1 MEDAIVNPPVRR
13 GDKPPIPPWVVMAA
27 TGPDLRRLHQRM
39 ALSDDRGE
47 GLYLSRIYRAAADV
61 PRYGLVGPFMGAP
74 QAATLME
81 TLSSWGGAHFL
92 FVGWCGAID
101 SQLRTGDILLPTSA
115 FIDEGTSRGY
125 GARDDQ
131 VSLPPGG
138 LLHVVR
144 RSLADND
151 LSFREGAVW
160 TTDAVFRETPAKV
173 ERFRQQG
180 ALAVE
185 MELSACMTVA
195 RLCKV
200 RFAAILVVSDELS
213 DLTWRPGFHDPRF
226 KQACKAVTQTVTTLC
241 QTL

>member
-1 MEDAIVNPPVRR
+1 MEEAIVNPPVRR

-39 ALSDDRGE
+39 ALSNDRGE

-74 QAATLME
+74 QAVMLME
-81 TLSSWGGAHFL
+81 TLAAWGGAHFL

-131 VSLPPGG
+131 VSLPLGG
-138 LLHVVR
+138 MLHDVR
-144 RSLADND
+144 VSLADND
-151 LSFREGAVW
+151 LSFKEGAVW

-195 RLCKV
+195 RLCNV

>member
-1 MEDAIVNPPVRR
+1 MEDAIVQPPARR

-27 TGPDLRRLHQRM
+27 TGPDLQRLRQRM

-47 GLYLSRIYRAAADV
+47 GLYLSRIHRAAADV

-74 QAATLME
+74 QAAMLME
-81 TLSSWGGAHFL
+81 ALSAWGGVHFL

-101 SQLRTGDILLPTSA
+101 PQLRTGDILLPTSA
-115 FIDEGTSRGY
+115 FIDERTSRGY
-125 GARDDQ
+125 GVWDDQ
-131 VSLPPGG
+131 VGLPPGG
-138 LLHVVR
+138 LLQVVR

-151 LSFREGAVW
+151 LSFKEGAVW
-160 TTDAVFRETPAKV
+160 TTDAVFRETPSKV

-195 RLCKV
+195 RLCNV

-226 KQACKAVTQTVTTLC
+226 KQACKAISQTVTILC